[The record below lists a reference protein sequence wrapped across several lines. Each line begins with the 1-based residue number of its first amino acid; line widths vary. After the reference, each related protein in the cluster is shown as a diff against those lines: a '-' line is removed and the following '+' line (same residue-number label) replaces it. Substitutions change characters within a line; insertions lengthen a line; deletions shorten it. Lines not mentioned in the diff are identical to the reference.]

1 MVEKLLRLPDV
12 MDMTGKSRSA
22 IYMDMAANPPQFPR
36 SVPIGSRAKAW
47 KLSEI
52 QNWIKEQSSKGAA

>member
-22 IYMDMAANPPQFPR
+22 IYMDMAANPPQFPL
-36 SVPIGSRAKAW
+36 SIPIGSRSRAW

-52 QNWIKEQSSKGAA
+52 QNWIKEQSNKEVA

>member
-22 IYMDMAANPPQFPR
+22 IYMDMAAVKIRCRVSKNVKKYIF
-36 SVPIGSRAKAW
+36 SDTKWSKKYAW
-47 KLSEI
+47 NYFYGI
-52 QNWIKEQSSKGAA
+52 I